1 MDIAMESFHFDGAKQ
16 GALIRRRTGTELRTM
31 TAFAEGDEIYHVRH
45 DFVHSGDPFAWTSYT
60 YASGD
65 DPVVTVNRT
74 SPHAVEFN
82 GQEFMITTDSIP
94 SYAAHLLLEQAVHD
108 PQQGRRFHQ
117 LQDADPSQTPTPT
130 RFSPGAPDAVALPDG
145 TQRTLPTMVLLE
157 GDRPTNRFWFD
168 DQTLVASDWQG
179 ATSYPAA
186 SPEDLLSGL
195 TDPIQRLIR
204 KFCA

>member
-1 MDIAMESFHFDGAKQ
+1 
-16 GALIRRRTGTELRTM
+16 
-31 TAFAEGDEIYHVRH
+31 
-45 DFVHSGDPFAWTSYT
+45 
-60 YASGD
+60 
-65 DPVVTVNRT
+65 
-74 SPHAVEFN
+74 
-82 GQEFMITTDSIP
+82 
-94 SYAAHLLLEQAVHD
+94 
-108 PQQGRRFHQ
+108 
-117 LQDADPSQTPTPT
+117 
-130 RFSPGAPDAVALPDG
+130 
-145 TQRTLPTMVLLE
+145 MVLLE